1 MKIVAAL
8 SWYAESPA
16 WLAGAV
22 ASAGRLCSHLVAV
35 DGAYALFPQGRPR
48 SSSAE
53 HDAIREACSGAGM
66 GLTLHVPSDVWWGNE
81 VEKRSFLFSLCMQ
94 VCEPDVDWIF
104 VFDGDD
110 IVRKVPGDVCAQ
122 LAQTDRAVAEV
133 QMVTM
138 YDPQASGVVTQK
150 ASQPRRMLW
159 KALPGLRVERNH
171 WTYVAGDG
179 DGYRCLFGPPG
190 LSRKTHCVS
199 AGSWLSIATINAT
212 VNGRNWRAATTRFVT
227 RWRSR
232 RRMTCTCRVLMGA
245 RCCCHDDG
253 AAETAGQ
260 VASRW

>member
-179 DGYRCLFGPPG
+179 DGYRCLFGPPWAEPEDALRFRG
-190 LSRKTHCVS
+190 FVVEHRNHQRNRERAKLARGYYTLRDQMAIEKTHDVYVQS
-199 AGSWLSIATINAT
+199 
-212 VNGRNWRAATTRFVT
+212 VDGRP
-227 RWRSR
+227 
-232 RRMTCTCRVLMGA
+232 VLLP
-245 RCCCHDDG
+245 
-253 AAETAGQ
+253 
-260 VASRW
+260 